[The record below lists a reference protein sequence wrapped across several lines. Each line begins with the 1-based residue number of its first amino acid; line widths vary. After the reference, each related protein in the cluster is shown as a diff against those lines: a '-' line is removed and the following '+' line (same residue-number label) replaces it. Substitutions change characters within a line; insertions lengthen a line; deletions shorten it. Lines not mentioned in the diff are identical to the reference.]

1 MIRRSPAV
9 SQLQREGDVT
19 VSSKQQVSF
28 RPRIM
33 RDPSM
38 LYNMRK
44 YLVTFRFPVIETN
57 ARWLGSLKS
66 SRSLGYIASRQFIGV
81 TSVIRSRF
89 NKPAAM
95 GELNATKLDTRIS
108 SALLFRSFSLPLKKF
123 NTLDDSIIESQLLTD
138 KTRRYL
144 VQKDCQARIA
154 RVTNS
159 TRKCTQ
165 SVRG

>member
-1 MIRRSPAV
+1 MKHKLRWNLEKGKRATRRKGNSLSVPCEMIRRSPAV
-9 SQLQREGDVT
+9 SQLQRERDVT
-19 VSSKQQVSF
+19 VSCKQQVSF

-66 SRSLGYIASRQFIGV
+66 SCSLGYLASRQFIGV

-108 SALLFRSFSLPLKKF
+108 SALLFRAFSLPLKKF
-123 NTLDDSIIESQLLTD
+123 STLD
-138 KTRRYL
+138 
-144 VQKDCQARIA
+144 ARLKN
-154 RVTNS
+154 RN
-159 TRKCTQ
+159 
-165 SVRG
+165 